1 MVSIMSDM
9 TVLNVKIDKKLKQQA
24 QATARDL
31 GLPVSTV
38 VTVSLQDFVRRRSIT
53 ISDSPRL
60 RPEVEQELLR
70 LAEEAR
76 RGENLSPAFDNADD
90 AVAWLEREIEN
101 Q

>member
-1 MVSIMSDM
+1 MSDM

>member
-1 MVSIMSDM
+1 MSDM

-60 RPEVEQELLR
+60 RPEVERELLR

-76 RGENLSPAFDNADD
+76 RGKNLSPAFDNADD